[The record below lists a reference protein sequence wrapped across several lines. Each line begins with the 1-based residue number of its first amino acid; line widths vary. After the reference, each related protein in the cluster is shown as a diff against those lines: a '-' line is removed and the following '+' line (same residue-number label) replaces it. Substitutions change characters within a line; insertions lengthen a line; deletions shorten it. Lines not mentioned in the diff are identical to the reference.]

1 MLKTLV
7 IVGIGGG
14 VGSVLRYL
22 TSVITDKYIQNVFPW
37 ATFLVNILG
46 CVMIGILLGWF
57 TKQQVE
63 NAELRLLFI
72 TGFCGGFTTFSAFAL
87 ENFKLFQSGNVLLA
101 LLYIALTV
109 VLGVLAVWIG
119 MLFSLSE

>member
-1 MLKTLV
+1 MGNV
-7 IVGIGGG
+7 FGEHIG
-14 VGSVLRYL
+14 LRYDWNF
-22 TSVITDKYIQNVFPW
+22 I
-37 ATFLVNILG
+37 
-46 CVMIGILLGWF
+46 GWF

-87 ENFKLFQSGNVLLA
+87 ENFKLLQSGNVLLA

>member
-1 MLKTLV
+1 MLKTLL

-46 CVMIGILLGWF
+46 CVMIGIL
-57 TKQQVE
+57 
-63 NAELRLLFI
+63 
-72 TGFCGGFTTFSAFAL
+72 
-87 ENFKLFQSGNVLLA
+87 
-101 LLYIALTV
+101 
-109 VLGVLAVWIG
+109 
-119 MLFSLSE
+119 